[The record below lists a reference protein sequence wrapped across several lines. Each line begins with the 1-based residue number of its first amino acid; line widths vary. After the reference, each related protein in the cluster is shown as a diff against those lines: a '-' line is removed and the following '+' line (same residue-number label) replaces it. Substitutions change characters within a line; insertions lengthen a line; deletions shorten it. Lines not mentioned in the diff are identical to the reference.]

1 MTKILKEHAE
11 RRLADVP
18 DQYTFWCHDG
28 RIIRNIRELKDAL
41 ELMGDET
48 YAYHAN
54 NEKNDFS
61 KWVKDIIGD
70 EKLARDLSKASDK
83 RQASQYVKAR
93 ETFLLGKI

>member
-18 DQYTFWCHDG
+18 DQYVFWCNDG
-28 RIIRNIRELKDAL
+28 RMIKNIRELKDAL
-41 ELMGDET
+41 EMMSDAT

-54 NEKNDFS
+54 KEKNDFG

-70 EKLARDLSKASDK
+70 EKLARDLSKSSDK
-83 RQASQYVKAR
+83 RQAFEYVKAR
-93 ETFLLGKI
+93 EVFLLGKL

>member
-18 DQYTFWCHDG
+18 EQYVFWCNDG
-28 RIIRNIRELKDAL
+28 RIIRSLRELKDAF
-41 ELMGDET
+41 ESMSDET
-48 YAYHAN
+48 YCYHAN
-54 NEKNDFS
+54 KEKSDFG

-70 EKLARDLSKASDK
+70 EKLARDLSKSSDK
-83 RQASQYVKAR
+83 RQAYDYVKAR